1 MTYWNINCSIT
12 ILLIFL
18 STFIEWEFGMI
29 LYSYNL
35 MIIFINMQEIL
46 FQTVFLDIFVH
57 IKEAF
62 SSLLTPPPPHLLPIP
77 IKPFSS
83 LQVYFP
89 HSCIIILFWDPA
101 ALMRAIIKCEQFSI
115 QMLQA
120 YNSLFKYV
128 GLLILF

>member
-1 MTYWNINCSIT
+1 MLFLFFLHLSNSIYHPQIAKDKFLYRQIIKILTYWNINCSIT

-62 SSLLTPPPPHLLPIP
+62 SSLLTLPLPHLLPIP

-89 HSCIIILFWDPA
+89 HSCIIILF
-101 ALMRAIIKCEQFSI
+101 
-115 QMLQA
+115 
-120 YNSLFKYV
+120 
-128 GLLILF
+128 